1 VLPNFK
7 TLASMSVFSLFFV
20 QKEVKEKDAEQEM
33 KSKEKKT

>member
-1 VLPNFK
+1 
-7 TLASMSVFSLFFV
+7 MSVFSLFFV